1 MKKLDFMSSLNHLSD
16 KTVAEAAEAR
26 EAGPAAKKSR
36 TWIKYAAAAA
46 CVGIV
51 AAAGI
56 GVSRSVDIERKRP
69 DSPEVTYE
77 STGIY
82 EPGEPVPVLVDG
94 LPRIA
99 MPQDYSENG
108 GRGVFLKNGPEDLR
122 GAEPLSAEDIPEKL
136 PVYKSPIYP
145 DRVDVDK
152 IRGNLDT
159 CAKAWGLDP
168 SALDVADGVYQT
180 LKMSAE
186 SGGISVSAGQFGAEV
201 TVGADLPELDGEDGL
216 AEYILKN
223 YADRLMLGDPAVSI
237 DGGER
242 DADGEQHF
250 TVSFYEGGNG
260 AVGQFINK
268 ELRSVTVTRGEDG
281 SLTFSYSLRDA
292 ESLGDYPTVSAE
304 EAVELFEQGFY
315 AGASDGDV
323 RDRENIEKI
332 ELSYDLGGEYW
343 YPCYKIWVYDPNGAI
358 ERVMDMKLYN
368 VYTVPAIEPR
378 YFEESGLSTSEEV
391 KLMPFSASDIPAYRN
406 LGYYDGAMS
415 DAKPATLYDESL
427 EELFSDRDFNAQI
440 GSFYKVRVNEV
451 LDGGEALWL
460 NGYTT
465 GAQDDQATFYR
476 ATVLYDYFA
485 EKAMDKDIIFRMSGS
500 VKMQESGSP
509 PYTSGDEAA
518 LLLFRDSELSDF
530 NRAFKCYAFV
540 YDVEDIGGGEYLLAR
555 GQRVP
560 ELEDGLTDYL
570 TDETASIVTS
580 STYNPAVYHGAY
592 DPEEL
597 AEKLKEI
604 VDGAEKTPLENLSE
618 GRFGPGVLGFGGSFK
633 EEPIEVAALEYS
645 SEPVYER
652 IHPVDTVPMTGI
664 PESLDEVLN
673 EMSGRLSGI
682 AYEITYVYSREEA
695 ENLHEEFAD
704 DIYSM
709 RTLYRA
715 HAFYDV
721 LNDRP
726 LDYYFDVAGWG
737 TEDTQEDGYPPYAVG
752 DRLLSFFNDGDSEIK
767 VPKSKLLEFML
778 FCLKGTDSDGGETDV
793 KIAYHIDSLRTRFES
808 PAYPNLDLEMTESE
822 REVITTTKNNPIR
835 FTQKSTLRSLSD
847 FMRTELYNRGL
858 FVPDS
863 EGASLPTF
871 RVTGETL
878 SLGDEIYSA
887 GSAENLDTGNP
898 WRQLDI
904 SEGDTLPVYERV
916 MSRNLEQNGMIENV
930 DREFMREAL
939 RFYAIGFGFDPD
951 GIEIEDNG
959 ITPEELEELGEKVG
973 DDLSE
978 EYCEPTEMS
987 FEKDGIKVSV
997 RVTDALLYRA
1007 DISIDAGFDLPEG
1020 ARVGFYF
1027 GATRKEAEN
1036 AKTDLLMKYEWLI
1049 GNNDAGAASVNGTQS
1064 GNCFVTMYHPC
1075 VGELIPYDDGTLP
1088 EVDRNDIVKTIINF
1102 SLNSIDFMDDGTIIC
1117 YGVPGAFE
1125 KQYRKVGDYPAITP
1139 EEALRLL
1146 DSGGYLWTAFDETG
1160 KTSADVEYVE
1170 LVYGTDGVPYY
1181 KLYCS
1186 AAGWRG
1192 CTEGDYGVYYVPAV
1206 KPEYYEMEE

>member
-26 EAGPAAKKSR
+26 ETGPAAKKSR

-69 DSPEVTYE
+69 DSTEVTYE

-108 GRGVFLKNGPEDLR
+108 GRGVFLKNGTEDLR

-186 SGGISVSAGQFGAEV
+186 SGGISISASQYGAEV

-250 TVSFYEGGNG
+250 TVSFYEGGGG

-292 ESLGDYPTVSAE
+292 ESLGDYPTVSEE
-304 EAVELFEQGFY
+304 EAIELFEQGFY

-368 VYTVPAIEPR
+368 VYCVPAIEPR
-378 YFEESGLSTSEEV
+378 YFAESGLSTEEEPEY
-391 KLMPFSASDIPAYRN
+391 MPFNASDIPEYRK
-406 LGYYDGAMS
+406 LGCYDSVVRDVTVTSAN
-415 DAKPATLYDESL
+415 ESL
-427 EELFSDRDFNAQI
+427 EEIFGSGFDNAQI
-440 GSFYKVRVNEV
+440 GSLYKLRISGIVS
-451 LDGGEALWL
+451 DGDKIWL
-460 NGYTT
+460 NGYD
-465 GAQDDQATFYR
+465 GISGDADAVFYR
-476 ATVLYDYFA
+476 AAVLYDYLA
-485 EKAMDKDIIFRMSGS
+485 EKPMQKDIIFSMTGS
-500 VKMQESGSP
+500 FEIQSEGSP
-509 PYTSGDEAA
+509 PFSEGDTVA
-518 LLLFRDSELSDF
+518 LMLYRDSEKTDF
-530 NRAFKCYAFV
+530 NRAFKSNAFV
-540 YDVEDIGGGEYLLAR
+540 YDIAKIDGAEYFLAR

-560 ELEDGLTDYL
+560 GLEDGLTDYL
-570 TDETASIVTS
+570 RDDSASIVTS
-580 STYNPAVYHGAY
+580 TTINPAVYHGAY
-592 DPEEL
+592 DPTEL
-597 AEKLKEI
+597 SEKLGKIIDSAEK
-604 VDGAEKTPLENLSE
+604 DSLETLVENK
-618 GRFGPGVLGFGGSFK
+618 FGPGSLAHGMSADEK
-633 EEPIEVAALEYS
+633 AIEVAALEYS

-704 DIYSM
+704 DIYSI

-959 ITPEELEELGEKVG
+959 ITPEELEELSEKVG
-973 DDLSE
+973 EDLSE
-978 EYCEPTEMS
+978 EYCLPTEMS
-987 FEKDGIKVSV
+987 FEKDGIRVSV

-1027 GATRKEAEN
+1027 GVAREEAEN
-1036 AKTDLLMKYEWLI
+1036 AKADLLMKYEWLI

-1125 KQYRKVGDYPAITP
+1125 KQYRKIGDYPAITP

-1146 DSGGYLWTAFDETG
+1146 DSGGYVWTAFDETG

-1192 CTEGDYGVYYVPAV
+1192 CVEGDYGVYYVPAV

>member
-26 EAGPAAKKSR
+26 ETGPAAKKSR

-51 AAAGI
+51 VAAGI

-180 LKMSAE
+180 QKMSAE

-201 TVGADLPELDGEDGL
+201 TVAADLPELDGEDGF

-250 TVSFYEGGNG
+250 TVSFYEGGGG

-368 VYTVPAIEPR
+368 VYCVPAIEPR

-391 KLMPFSASDIPAYRN
+391 RLMPFSSSDIPEYRN

-451 LDGGEALWL
+451 LDGGDALWL

-485 EKAMDKDIIFRMSGS
+485 EKAMHKDIIFRMAGS

-518 LLLFRDSELSDF
+518 LLLFRDSEVSDF

-540 YDVEDIGGGEYLLAR
+540 YDVENIGGGEYLLAR

-570 TDETASIVTS
+570 TDETASMVTS

-652 IHPVDTVPMTGI
+652 IHAVDTVPCTGI

-878 SLGDEIYSA
+878 SLGGEIYSA

-959 ITPEELEELGEKVG
+959 ITPEELEELSEKVG
-973 DDLSE
+973 EDLSE

-1020 ARVGFYF
+1020 AKVGFYF
-1027 GATRKEAEN
+1027 GATREEAEN
-1036 AKTDLLMKYEWLI
+1036 AKDDLLMKYEWLI
-1049 GNNDAGAASVNGTQS
+1049 GNNDAGVTSVNGTQS

-1088 EVDRNDIVKTIINF
+1088 EIDRNDIVKTVINF
-1102 SLNSIDFMDDGTIIC
+1102 SLNSIDFMDEGTIIC

-1146 DSGGYLWTAFDETG
+1146 DSGGYVWTAFDESG

-1206 KPEYYEMEE
+1206 KPEYYEIEE